1 MPNDDHKVEKVSAK
15 VISDAIDEVM
25 ANVRARAAQDDPE
38 GMALAERLDEVLNRL
53 EDLKEQVRQM
63 CVPSPGDVDQFAP

>member
-1 MPNDDHKVEKVSAK
+1 
-15 VISDAIDEVM
+15 M